1 MKRNDDA
8 LRSALLLGV
17 LGVAAVWAV
26 RSGLLDA
33 VLERLMGVH
42 GGSRELRVGVT
53 MDLASH
59 SLTMEREPSPAMEG
73 VPLM

>member
-8 LRSALLLGV
+8 RRSALLLGI

-33 VLERLMGVH
+33 LLGRRPEMHVLVD
-42 GGSRELRVGVT
+42 T
-53 MDLASH
+53 DLASH
-59 SLTMEREPSPAMEG
+59 TLRMEREPPPEMRG
-73 VPLM
+73 VHLM